1 MSILQKFR
9 MDGKKAIVTG
19 GARGIGKAIC
29 ERLADEGAK
38 IAIVD
43 LLIDVAQQTA
53 EEFTAKGYE
62 AKAYA
67 ANVAKMEDAEA
78 TVAAVA
84 ADFGSVD
91 ILVNNAGITKDN
103 LMLRM
108 SESEW
113 DAVIA
118 VNLKGTYN
126 FTKAVIRPMM
136 KQRAGKIVNIA
147 SVVGRMGNVGQANY
161 SASKAGVIAL
171 AKTTAKEFA
180 SRNIQANAVAPGYIV
195 TDMTAQV
202 PEAAREAFMTII
214 PAKRGGTPQDVANV
228 VYFLV
233 SPDAD
238 YVTGQVINVD
248 GGMLM

>member
-1 MSILQKFR
+1 MKV
-9 MDGKKAIVTG
+9 AIVTG

-53 EEFTAKGYE
+53 EEFTAKGFE

-78 TVAAVA
+78 IVAAVA
-84 ADFGSVD
+84 KDFGSVD

>member
-1 MSILQKFR
+1 M
-9 MDGKKAIVTG
+9 GKEKRLEGKVAIVTG

-53 EEFTAKGYE
+53 EEFVSKGYE

-84 ADFGSVD
+84 KDFGSVD

-108 SESEW
+108 SEAEW

-180 SRNIQANAVAPGYIV
+180 SRNIQANAVAPGYII

>member
-1 MSILQKFR
+1 MSKEKRLE
-9 MDGKKAIVTG
+9 GKVAIVTG

-43 LLIDVAQQTA
+43 LMIDVAQQTA
-53 EEFTAKGYE
+53 DEFVSKGYE

-78 TVAAVA
+78 TVAAVVK
-84 ADFGSVD
+84 DFGSVD

-108 SESEW
+108 SEAEW

-126 FTKAVIRPMM
+126 FTKSVIRPMM

-195 TDMTAQV
+195 TDMTAQI
-202 PEAAREAFMTII
+202 PEAARDAFMTII

>member
-1 MSILQKFR
+1 M
-9 MDGKKAIVTG
+9 GKEKRLEGKVAIVTG

-43 LLIDVAQQTA
+43 LMIDVAQQTA
-53 EEFTAKGYE
+53 EEFVSKGYE

-84 ADFGSVD
+84 KDFGSVD

-108 SESEW
+108 SEAEW

-180 SRNIQANAVAPGYIV
+180 SRNIQANAVAPGYII

>member
-1 MSILQKFR
+1 M
-9 MDGKKAIVTG
+9 GKEKRLEGKVAIVTG

-43 LLIDVAQQTA
+43 LMIDVAQQTA
-53 EEFTAKGYE
+53 EEFCAKGFE

-84 ADFGSVD
+84 KDFGSVD

-171 AKTTAKEFA
+171 AKTTAQEFA

>member
-1 MSILQKFR
+1 MSLEKR
-9 MDGKKAIVTG
+9 LEGKVAIVTG
-19 GARGIGKAIC
+19 SARGIGRAIC
-29 ERLADEGAK
+29 ERLGAEGAK
-38 IAIVD
+38 IAVVD
-43 LLIDVAQQTA
+43 LMAEAAQATA
-53 EEFTAKGYE
+53 AELSAAGIEARGYG
-62 AKAYA
+62 
-67 ANVAKMEDAEA
+67 ANVAKMEDAQA
-78 TVAAVA
+78 TVDAVVK
-84 ADFGSVD
+84 DFGSVD
-91 ILVNNAGITKDN
+91 ILVNNAGITKDT

-108 SESEW
+108 TEQEW

-195 TDMTAQV
+195 TDMTAAL
-202 PEAAREAFMTII
+202 PEAARDAFMTVI

-233 SPDAD
+233 GPDSD

>member
-1 MSILQKFR
+1 M
-9 MDGKKAIVTG
+9 GKEKRLEGKVAIVTG

-43 LLIDVAQQTA
+43 LMIDVAQQTA
-53 EEFTAKGYE
+53 DEFASKGIE
-62 AKAYA
+62 ARAYA

-78 TVAAVA
+78 TVAAVVK
-84 ADFGSVD
+84 DFGGVD

-108 SESEW
+108 SEAEW
-113 DAVIA
+113 DAVIG

-195 TDMTAQV
+195 TDMTAQI